1 MDAKTRI
8 VSANWMAGPAAI
20 VAVVLSGIVYSSEKL
35 WDHIW
40 EDLDQA
46 HVFLF
51 TIPLFALLLWGCAY
65 LFAPRVNRITQ
76 ATARVRTDAELT
88 PPEYLITGYSP
99 IGNLSGFDAT
109 VKAQALVEDFEG
121 NLGNVCD
128 EHKLDRNLYP
138 LSWQQNLRVIRAA
151 CRKGKLKQVLV
162 VEPNFDQFEAFQTC
176 ISGFCPEI
184 DVKRVSAKGNPSAR
198 FTTMY
203 GSVEGQDYENF
214 DYVTAAIARAFEMIA
229 EDAGKKIEDLEDRVA
244 FDVTPGL
251 KIFSIATAIQSLNRN
266 AIFYYAKTNGP
277 DQGKVIAYD
286 ASIGFSTSPM

>member
-8 VSANWMAGPAAI
+8 TSACWMAGPAALI
-20 VAVVLSGIVYSSEKL
+20 ALVGSGFSWAAEQL
-35 WDHIW
+35 WSRIW
-40 EDLDQA
+40 QGAEEPE
-46 HVFLF
+46 VFLLTILLF
-51 TIPLFALLLWGCAY
+51 TLLFWWCAY

-76 ATARVRTDAELT
+76 ATARIRTDAELT

-99 IGNLSGFDAT
+99 LGNLSCEDAMAKAHALVSVFDADLD
-109 VKAQALVEDFEG
+109 K
-121 NLGNVCD
+121 VCD
-128 EHKLDRNLYP
+128 EQKLDSTRYP

-162 VEPNFDQFEAFQTC
+162 VEPNSDQFDAFKAC
-176 ISGFCPEI
+176 IRGFCPEM
-184 DVKRVSAKGNPSAR
+184 DVKRVAAKGNPSAR

-203 GSVEGQDYENF
+203 GSIEGQDYENF

-229 EDAGKKIEDLEDRVA
+229 EDAGKKIEDLEDKVA

-266 AIFYYAKTNGP
+266 VIFYYAKTNPP

-286 ASIGFSTSPM
+286 ASIGFSTSTM